1 MGFYSRHIL
10 PRVVHLACSSKPA
23 MRQRQKI
30 VPLASGRVLE
40 VGLGSGLNLPFYDA
54 ARIERVWGL
63 EPSMEMAGMARR
75 SAGALPF
82 PFEIIGLPGEQIP
95 LEDHSVDTVVVT
107 YTLCTIQDTTAAL
120 AQMRRVLRP
129 GGRLLFCEH
138 GLAPDRSVRRQ
149 QSLVGP
155 AWRLFGG
162 GCNLDRD
169 IPALLA
175 AGGFRIEGMASGYI
189 PGWRAACFN
198 YWGSAVP
205 R

>member
-1 MGFYSRHIL
+1 MGLYRRFIL

-40 VGLGSGLNLPFYDA
+40 VGLGSGLNLPFYDPG
-54 ARIERVWGL
+54 RVERLWGL
-63 EPSMEMAGMARR
+63 EPSAEMAAMARR
-75 SAGALPF
+75 SAGELPF
-82 PFEIIGLPGEQIP
+82 PFEIIGLPGEEIP
-95 LEDHSVDTVVVT
+95 LEDCSVDTVVVT
-107 YTLCTIQDTTAAL
+107 YTLCTVHDTNAAL
-120 AQMRRVLRP
+120 AQVRRVLRP

-149 QSLVGP
+149 QSLVNP
-155 AWRLFGG
+155 AWRLLGG
-162 GCNLDRD
+162 GCNLDRN

-175 AGGFRIEGMASGYI
+175 AGGFRIEQLERGYI

-198 YWGSAVP
+198 YWGRAAP